1 MVKYSSLGGMAQLVE
16 HSLHMRGVTG
26 SSPVVSTKIKAHQ
39 SRWAFILVKTTY
51 GREPENLFSA
61 FGGCLQ
67 PLALCTVCIVADT
80 LCRCAVYFYT
90 SLCRA
95 APVVFCFDNK
105 KSYLKK
111 HRNA

>member
-1 MVKYSSLGGMAQLVE
+1 MAQLVE

-26 SSPVVSTKIKAHQ
+26 SSPVVSTNKNAHQ
-39 SRWAFILVKTTY
+39 LGCAFLFIETTK

-80 LCRCAVYFYT
+80 LCRCVVYFYS

-95 APVVFCFDNK
+95 APVVFCFANRLELGRFHSPHAK
-105 KSYLKK
+105 L
-111 HRNA
+111 RNL